1 MFCNFRTST
10 TTDDNGGGGASGTKP
25 TAVTTSEDSSDE
37 SPSSDSDEESEDSSE
52 EPPVTS
58 PNASPKVNKT
68 LQNIVRCQFLVCSVP
83 LAGQTELCVFQISWL
98 CMCISSWRMIPAGS
112 PRPPHHHLHTH
123 PNHVLLAYL
132 TPPLLTGQV

>member
-68 LQNIVRCQFLVCSVP
+68 LQNIVRCQFLKYPWKQYTFWKVDNFF
-83 LAGQTELCVFQISWL
+83 LLCRIF
-98 CMCISSWRMIPAGS
+98 
-112 PRPPHHHLHTH
+112 
-123 PNHVLLAYL
+123 Y
-132 TPPLLTGQV
+132 TPEQYH